1 MKKKASTLAILL
13 IFTITLP
20 ILLPSASA
28 DDDSNS
34 ATVLIGSSS
43 SYICSPDCG
52 PEGIDEFDWYRVT
65 VEPYTISQI
74 FVENL
79 DDIASVTMRASVYT
93 TDLQNPEHQFEI
105 DANDNESVLLNNSM
119 NAQMDFFVEITTLDG
134 WGDDGSNY
142 VITRID
148 ETDNFWQV
156 ATPIQSGSFLPESLV
171 CISDCQ
177 SGVID
182 GEDWYQVAIDA
193 DKQIA
198 VVAEELSWFTY
209 LDFELYQLVDGNI
222 QPFAYEYHG
231 GSAGGLQDYSVRAWF
246 NTTEASTYLIRVYTS
261 EPDPVLYNLSVSIGT
276 WVDVVED
283 DFHWVS
289 FPNVKF
295 GDEIR
300 VQAVRTDAP
309 NDLDVLMFNADA
321 FEEYR
326 LGVADG
332 SGSSPQ
338 ELLAEEDCLV
348 CSIQF
353 TVTPEESGLLN
364 VKPET
369 THDAQQE
376 VSWSPTLFLVADYTD
391 YRSNPPANGEVD
403 TASIF
408 LSVSVLESQSISEN
422 YQVYQEEMNGD
433 WTLVHSG
440 TTSSG
445 TLQPPIGGWLSN
457 VTEIDEGFTKTVY
470 KVEVRDG
477 LTNHL
482 LSDSTFEVTNFAPIA
497 KMQLNGDIGGSFKQ
511 ALPVVFDGT
520 TSWDGDNDEL
530 SYLWMLDGVELST
543 DPLFEAEL
551 MEGDYLLEFEVEDG
565 FGAQSRLTQAFSV
578 DPISLDEFNQN
589 VNITVP
595 DETIA
600 TITTVNV
607 NMQETSIAPSWTDF
621 EFISTGIGIGINVE
635 SRITQTTQYDLV
647 LTYIDNQTS
656 FEKVNQTV
664 TTETALKMNLAV
676 FIRDLDTN
684 NVTIYDMPMPSE
696 GQIYE
701 GQPWFPVGLF
711 DRVYYWG
718 DLAVI
723 DTTTGA
729 ERMNNVSVDVEIP
742 ALDLMDYIT
751 NIASNIPG
759 SQVPLL
765 VLGIAVDYNLYIDID
780 LQVEVHNEGD
790 VIEMVVQT
798 GTSTPELLPS
808 IPVDLHTNESIQ
820 YFSYSDTES
829 TIEIFG
835 SIGLRLRIAQPAWLT
850 TGLGFIVEDPMF
862 LEGEWEAKLVNS
874 SGPIGTSSSMAYSL
888 SDQLLTIAVNQSIE
902 EPLEENV
909 TDNDTEENNSS
920 GDNDTTDENPLDN
933 TTENQTNETQDTQ
946 NNTEMPSQQTNDAD
960 TSSEAFDPLDY
971 ALYGGIVGAVLLLF
985 MIIGLLRRKRK
996 PPQSP
1001 QQTNQASWEFNQGN
1015 SW

>member
-1 MKKKASTLAILL
+1 MKVKASTLALL
-13 IFTITLP
+13 IIFTITLP
-20 ILLPSASA
+20 TILPSASA
-28 DDDSNS
+28 DDDSTTATNLTDS
-34 ATVLIGSSS
+34 ATN
-43 SYICSPDCG
+43 YICSPDCG
-52 PEGIDEFDWYRVT
+52 SEGVDEFDWYRVT
-65 VEPYTISQI
+65 VEPYTISQV

-93 TDLQNPEHQFEI
+93 TDLLNPEHQFEI
-105 DANDNESVLLNNSM
+105 DADDNESVLLNNSM
-119 NAQMDFFVEITTLDG
+119 DAAMDFFVEITTIDG

-142 VITRID
+142 VISRTD
-148 ETDNFWQV
+148 ESDNFWQV
-156 ATPIQSGSFLPESLV
+156 ATPISPGSFLPEGLV

-177 SGVID
+177 DGVLD
-182 GEDWYQVAIDA
+182 GEDWYQVTIDA
-193 DKQIA
+193 DQQIA

-209 LDFELYQLVDGNI
+209 LDFELYRLVNGNI
-222 QPFAYEYHG
+222 ETFAYEYHG
-231 GSAGGLQDYSVRAWF
+231 GSAGGLQDYRVRAWF
-246 NTTEASTYLIRVYTS
+246 NTTEASTYLIRVYTPES
-261 EPDPVLYNLSVSIGT
+261 DPVLYNLSVSIGT

-309 NDLDVLMFNADA
+309 NDLDVMMFNANA

-332 SGSSPQ
+332 SGSSPE

-376 VSWSPTLFLVADYTD
+376 ISWSPTLFLVADYTD

-403 TASIF
+403 VASIF
-408 LSVSVLESQSISEN
+408 LSISVLETQSISEN
-422 YQVYQEEMNGD
+422 YQVFQEEVNGD

-440 TTSSG
+440 TTSTG
-445 TLQPPIGGWLSN
+445 TLQPPMGGWLSD
-457 VTEIDEGFTKTVY
+457 VSEIDDGSTKTVY

-477 LTNHL
+477 LTNQL
-482 LSDSTFEVTNFAPIA
+482 LSDSTFEVTNLIPVA

-511 ALPVVFDGT
+511 GLPVVFDGT
-520 TSWDGDNDEL
+520 TSWDGDNDEV
-530 SYLWMLDGVELST
+530 SYSWVLDGVELST
-543 DPLFEAEL
+543 EPLFEAEF
-551 MEGDYLLEFEVEDG
+551 MEGDYLLEFEVEDV
-565 FGAQSRLTQAFSV
+565 FGAQSRLTQALSV
-578 DPISLDEFNQN
+578 EPISLDGFSQN

-595 DETIA
+595 DETVA

-607 NMQETSIAPSWTDF
+607 NMQETSIAPTWTDF
-621 EFISTGIGIGINVE
+621 EFISTGVGIGINVE
-635 SRITQTTQYDLV
+635 SRITQTTQYELI
-647 LTYIDNQTS
+647 LTYNDNQTS
-656 FEKVNQTV
+656 FEKINQTV

-676 FIRDLDTN
+676 FIRDLGTN

-696 GQIYE
+696 GQVYE
-701 GQPWFPVGLF
+701 GQPSFPVGLF
-711 DRVYYWG
+711 EKVYYWG

-723 DTTTGA
+723 DTTTST
-729 ERMNNVSVDVEIP
+729 ESTNTVSVDVEIP

-751 NIASNIPG
+751 SIASNIPG

-765 VLGIAVDYNLYIDID
+765 VLGIAIDYNLYIDID
-780 LQVEVHNEGD
+780 LQVDVHNDGEI
-790 VIEMVVQT
+790 IEMVAQT
-798 GTSTPELLPS
+798 SSSTPEILPS
-808 IPVDLHTNESIQ
+808 IPVDLQQNEFIQ

-829 TIEIFG
+829 LVEIFG

-874 SGPIGTSSSMAYSL
+874 SGPIGSSSSMAYSL
-888 SDQLLTIAVNQSIE
+888 SDQLLAIAVNQTVE
-902 EPLEENV
+902 EPLEGNGPEN
-909 TDNDTEENNSS
+909 NTEENNSS
-920 GDNDTTDENPLDN
+920 EVNETKDENPLDN
-933 TTENQTNETQDTQ
+933 TTENQANETQDTEG
-946 NNTEMPSQQTNDAD
+946 NTETTDEQTNDAD

-971 ALYGGIVGAVLLLF
+971 ALYGGIVAAILLLL
-985 MIIGLLRRKRK
+985 MVLGLLQRKK
-996 PPQSP
+996 PPTSP
-1001 QQTNQASWEFNQGN
+1001 QQTNQPSWEFNQGN

>member
-1 MKKKASTLAILL
+1 MKTKASTLALLL
-13 IFTITLP
+13 ILTIALP
-20 ILLPSASA
+20 TFLPSASA
-28 DDDSNS
+28 DDDNTT
-34 ATVLIGSSS
+34 ATILMDSST

-52 PEGIDEFDWYRVT
+52 PEGVDEFDWYRVT

-79 DDIASVTMRASVYT
+79 DDIASVTMHASVYT
-93 TDLQNPEHQFEI
+93 SDLLNPEHQFEI

-119 NAQMDFFVEITTLDG
+119 NAAMDFFIEITTIDG

-142 VITRID
+142 VISRTD
-148 ETDNFWQV
+148 ENDNFWQS
-156 ATPIQSGSFLPESLV
+156 ATPISPGSFLPEGLV

-177 SGVID
+177 DGILD

-193 DKQIA
+193 DQQIA

-209 LDFELYQLVDGNI
+209 LDFELYRLVNGNI
-222 QPFAYEYHG
+222 ETFAYEYHG

-246 NTTEASTYLIRVYTS
+246 NTTEASTYLIRMYTS

-332 SGSSPQ
+332 TGSSPE

-353 TVTPEESGLLN
+353 TVTPEESGILN

-376 VSWSPTLFLVADYTD
+376 ISWSPTLFLVADYTD

-403 TASIF
+403 VASIF
-408 LSVSVLESQSISEN
+408 LSISVLESQSISEN
-422 YQVYQEEMNGD
+422 YQVFQEEVNGD

-440 TTSSG
+440 TTSTG
-445 TLQPPIGGWLSN
+445 TLQPPIGGWLSD
-457 VTEIDEGFTKTVY
+457 VSEIDDGSTKTVY

-477 LTNHL
+477 STNQL
-482 LSDSTFEVTNFAPIA
+482 LSDSTFEVTNLVPVA
-497 KMQLNGDIGGSFKQ
+497 KMQLNGDVGGAFKQ
-511 ALPVVFDGT
+511 GLPIVFDGT
-520 TSWDGDNDEL
+520 TSWDGDNDDL
-530 SYLWMLDGVELST
+530 SYSWILDGVELST
-543 DPLFEAEL
+543 EPMFEAEF
-551 MEGDYLLEFEVEDG
+551 MEGDYLLEFEVVDG
-565 FGAQSRLTQAFSV
+565 FGAQSRLTQALSVEPILLDGFS
-578 DPISLDEFNQN
+578 QN

-595 DETIA
+595 DETVA

-621 EFISTGIGIGINVE
+621 EFISTGVGIGINVE
-635 SRITQTTQYDLV
+635 SRITQTTQYDLT

-696 GQIYE
+696 GQVYE

-723 DTTTGA
+723 DTTTSTDST
-729 ERMNNVSVDVEIP
+729 NTVSVDVEIP

-751 NIASNIPG
+751 SIASNIPG

-765 VLGIAVDYNLYIDID
+765 VLGIAIDYNLYIDID
-780 LQVEVHNEGD
+780 LQVDVHNNGEI
-790 VIEMVVQT
+790 IEMVVQA
-798 GTSTPELLPS
+798 GSSTPETLPS
-808 IPVDLHTNESIQ
+808 TPVDLEKNESIQ

-829 TIEIFG
+829 LIEIFG

-874 SGPIGTSSSMAYSL
+874 SGPIGSSSSMAYSL
-888 SDQLLTIAVNQSIE
+888 SDQLLAIAVNQTVE
-902 EPLEENV
+902 EPPQENE
-909 TDNDTEENNSS
+909 TENNTGENNSS
-920 GDNDTTDENPLDN
+920 GTNETTGEDPLGN

-946 NNTEMPSQQTNDAD
+946 GDTETPVEQPDDAD
-960 TSSEAFDPLDY
+960 TSSEAFNPLDY
-971 ALYGGIVGAVLLLF
+971 ALYGGIVAAVLVLF
-985 MIIGLLRRKRK
+985 MIIGLLRRKK
-996 PPQSP
+996 PPNSP
-1001 QQTNQASWEFNQGN
+1001 QQTNQPAWEFNQGN

>member
-1 MKKKASTLAILL
+1 MKTKASTLALL
-13 IFTITLP
+13 IILTIALP
-20 ILLPSASA
+20 TFLPSASA
-28 DDDSNS
+28 DDENTTATILMDSS
-34 ATVLIGSSS
+34 T

-52 PEGIDEFDWYRVT
+52 PEGVDEFDWYRIT

-93 TDLQNPEHQFEI
+93 SDFLNPEHQFEI
-105 DANDNESVLLNNSM
+105 DANNNESVLLNNSM
-119 NAQMDFFVEITTLDG
+119 NTAMDFFIEITTIDG

-142 VITRID
+142 VISRTD
-148 ETDNFWQV
+148 ENDNFWQV
-156 ATPIQSGSFLPESLV
+156 ATPISPGSFLPEGLV

-177 SGVID
+177 DGVLD

-193 DKQIA
+193 DQQIA

-209 LDFELYQLVDGNI
+209 LDFELYRLVNGNMET
-222 QPFAYEYHG
+222 FAYEYHG

-276 WVDVVED
+276 WVDVIED

-332 SGSSPQ
+332 TGSSPE

-353 TVTPEESGLLN
+353 TVTPEESGILN

-376 VSWSPTLFLVADYTD
+376 ISWSPTLFLVADYTD

-403 TASIF
+403 VASIF
-408 LSVSVLESQSISEN
+408 LSISVLESQSISEN
-422 YQVYQEEMNGD
+422 YQVFQEEVNGD

-440 TTSSG
+440 TTSTG
-445 TLQPPIGGWLSN
+445 TLQPPVGGWLSD
-457 VTEIDEGFTKTVY
+457 VSEIDDESTKTVY

-477 LTNHL
+477 LTNQL
-482 LSDSTFEVTNFAPIA
+482 LSDSTFEVTNLVPVA
-497 KMQLNGDIGGSFKQ
+497 KMQLNGDVGGTFKQ
-511 ALPVVFDGT
+511 GLPIVFDGT
-520 TSWDGDNDEL
+520 TSWDGDNDQL
-530 SYLWMLDGVELST
+530 NYSWMLDGVELST
-543 DPLFEAEL
+543 EPVFEAEF
-551 MEGDYLLEFEVEDG
+551 MEGDYLLEFEVEDV
-565 FGAQSRLTQAFSV
+565 FGAQSRLTQALLIE
-578 DPISLDEFNQN
+578 PISLDGFSQN
-589 VNITVP
+589 VSIIVP
-595 DETIA
+595 DETVA

-621 EFISTGIGIGINVE
+621 EFISTGVGIGINVE
-635 SRITQTTQYDLV
+635 SRITQTTQYDLM

-696 GQIYE
+696 GQVYE

-723 DTTTGA
+723 DTTTST
-729 ERMNNVSVDVEIP
+729 ESTNTVSVDVEIP

-751 NIASNIPG
+751 SIASNIPG

-765 VLGIAVDYNLYIDID
+765 VLGIAIDYNLYIDID
-780 LQVEVHNEGD
+780 LQVDVHNNGEI
-790 VIEMVVQT
+790 VEMVVQA
-798 GTSTPELLPS
+798 GSSTPETLPS
-808 IPVDLHTNESIQ
+808 TPVDLEKNESIQ

-829 TIEIFG
+829 LIEIFG

-874 SGPIGTSSSMAYSL
+874 SGPIGSSSSIAYSL
-888 SDQLLTIAVNQSIE
+888 SDQLLAIAVNQTVE
-902 EPLEENV
+902 EPPQQNETEN
-909 TDNDTEENNSS
+909 NTEENNSS
-920 GDNDTTDENPLDN
+920 GTNETTGEDTLNN
-933 TTENQTNETQDTQ
+933 TTENKTNETQDTQ
-946 NNTEMPSQQTNDAD
+946 GDTETPGEQTDDAD
-960 TSSEAFDPLDY
+960 TSSESFDPLDY
-971 ALYGGIVGAVLLLF
+971 ALYGGIVAAVLVLF
-985 MIIGLLRRKRK
+985 MVFGLLRRKK
-996 PPQSP
+996 PPNSP
-1001 QQTNQASWEFNQGN
+1001 QQTNQPTWEFNQGN

>member
-1 MKKKASTLAILL
+1 MKKKASTLALL
-13 IFTITLP
+13 IIFTITLP
-20 ILLPSASA
+20 TILPSASA
-28 DDDSNS
+28 DDDSTTATILMNS
-34 ATVLIGSSS
+34 ATN
-43 SYICSPDCG
+43 YICSPDCG
-52 PEGIDEFDWYRVT
+52 SEGVDEFDWYRVT
-65 VEPYTISQI
+65 VEPYTISQV

-79 DDIASVTMRASVYT
+79 DDIASVTMRASLYT
-93 TDLQNPEHQFEI
+93 TDLLNPEYQFEI
-105 DANDNESVLLNNSM
+105 DANGNESVLLNNSM
-119 NAQMDFFVEITTLDG
+119 DAAMDFFVEITTVDG

-142 VITRID
+142 VISRTD
-148 ETDNFWQV
+148 ESDNFWQV
-156 ATPIQSGSFLPESLV
+156 ATPISPGSFLPEGLV

-177 SGVID
+177 DGVLD
-182 GEDWYQVAIDA
+182 GEDWYQVTIDA
-193 DKQIA
+193 DQQIA

-209 LDFELYQLVDGNI
+209 LDFELYRLVNGNI
-222 QPFAYEYHG
+222 ETFAYEYHG
-231 GSAGGLQDYSVRAWF
+231 GSAGGLQDYRVRAWF
-246 NTTEASTYLIRVYTS
+246 NTTEASTYLIRVYTPES
-261 EPDPVLYNLSVSIGT
+261 DPVLYNLSVSIGT

-309 NDLDVLMFNADA
+309 NDLDVMMFNANA

-332 SGSSPQ
+332 SGSSPE

-376 VSWSPTLFLVADYTD
+376 ISWSPTLFLVADYTD

-403 TASIF
+403 VASIF
-408 LSVSVLESQSISEN
+408 LSISVLETQSISEN
-422 YQVYQEEMNGD
+422 YQVFQEEVNGD

-440 TTSSG
+440 TTSTG
-445 TLQPPIGGWLSN
+445 TLQPPMGGWLSD
-457 VTEIDEGFTKTVY
+457 VSEIDDGSAKTVY

-477 LTNHL
+477 LTNQL
-482 LSDSTFEVTNFAPIA
+482 LSDSTFEVTNLVPVA

-511 ALPVVFDGT
+511 GLPVVFDGT

-530 SYLWMLDGVELST
+530 SYSWALDGVELST
-543 DPLFEAEL
+543 EPLFEAEF
-551 MEGDYLLEFEVEDG
+551 MEGDYLLEFEVEDV
-565 FGAQSRLTQAFSV
+565 FGAQSRLTQALSV
-578 DPISLDEFNQN
+578 EPISLDGFSQN

-595 DETIA
+595 DETVA

-621 EFISTGIGIGINVE
+621 EFISTGVGIGINVE
-635 SRITQTTQYDLV
+635 SRITQTTQYELV
-647 LTYIDNQTS
+647 LTYNDNQTS
-656 FEKVNQTV
+656 FEKINQTV

-676 FIRDLDTN
+676 FIRDLGTN

-696 GQIYE
+696 GQVYE
-701 GQPWFPVGLF
+701 GQPSFPVGLF
-711 DRVYYWG
+711 EKVYYWG

-723 DTTTGA
+723 DTTTST
-729 ERMNNVSVDVEIP
+729 ESTNTVSVGVEIP

-751 NIASNIPG
+751 SIASNIPG

-765 VLGIAVDYNLYIDID
+765 VLGIAIDYNLYIDID
-780 LQVEVHNEGD
+780 LQVDVHNDGEI
-790 VIEMVVQT
+790 IEMVVQT
-798 GTSTPELLPS
+798 SNSTPEILPS
-808 IPVDLHTNESIQ
+808 IPVDLQQNESIQ

-829 TIEIFG
+829 LIEIFG

-850 TGLGFIVEDPMF
+850 TGLGFVVEDPMF

-874 SGPIGTSSSMAYSL
+874 SGPIGSSSSMAYSL
-888 SDQLLTIAVNQSIE
+888 SDQLLAIAVNQTVE
-902 EPLEENV
+902 EPFEGNETEN
-909 TDNDTEENNSS
+909 NTEEDNSS
-920 GDNDTTDENPLDN
+920 EVNETTDENSLDN
-933 TTENQTNETQDTQ
+933 STENQTNETQDTEG
-946 NNTEMPSQQTNDAD
+946 NTETTDEQTNDAD

-971 ALYGGIVGAVLLLF
+971 ALYGGIVAAILLLF
-985 MIIGLLRRKRK
+985 MVLGLLRRKK
-996 PPQSP
+996 PPKSP
-1001 QQTNQASWEFNQGN
+1001 QQTNQPSWEFNQGN

>member
-1 MKKKASTLAILL
+1 MKSKATLLAILL
-13 IFTITLP
+13 VFTTTLP
-20 ILLPSASA
+20 VILPSASA
-28 DDDSNS
+28 DDDNTT
-34 ATVLIGSSS
+34 ATILTDSST

-52 PEGIDEFDWYRVT
+52 PEGVDEFDWYRVA
-65 VEPYTISQI
+65 VEPYTISQV

-79 DDIASVTMRASVYT
+79 DDIASVTMRVSVYT
-93 TDLQNPEHQFEI
+93 SDLLNPEHQFEI
-105 DANDNESVLLNNSM
+105 DANNNESVLLNNSM
-119 NAQMDFFVEITTLDG
+119 NSAMDFFVEITTIDG

-156 ATPIQSGSFLPESLV
+156 ATPVQPGSFLPEGLV

-177 SGVID
+177 DDVLD
-182 GEDWYQVAIDA
+182 GEDWYQIDI
-193 DKQIA
+193 DSNQQIA
-198 VVAEELSWFTY
+198 VVTEELSWWTT
-209 LDFELYQLVDGNI
+209 LDFEIFQLVDGNI
-222 QPFAYEYHG
+222 QSFAYEYHG

-246 NTTEASTYLIRVYTS
+246 NTTEASTYLIRVYT
-261 EPDPVLYNLSVSIGT
+261 PDSGDVVYNLSVSAGT
-276 WVDVVED
+276 WVDVMED

-332 SGSSPQ
+332 SGSSP
-338 ELLAEEDCLV
+338 EEILAEEDCLV

-364 VKPET
+364 VRPET

-376 VSWSPTLFLVADYTD
+376 ISWSPTLFLVADYTD
-391 YRSNPPANGEVD
+391 YRSNPPSNSEVD
-403 TASIF
+403 VASIF
-408 LSVSVLESQSISEN
+408 LSISVLESQSISEN
-422 YQVYQEEMNGD
+422 YQVFQEEVNGD

-440 TTSSG
+440 TTSTG
-445 TLQPPIGGWLSN
+445 TLQPPMGGWLSD
-457 VTEIDEGFTKTVY
+457 VSDTDDGSTKTVY

-477 LTNHL
+477 LTNQL
-482 LSDSTFEVTNFAPIA
+482 LSDSTFEVTNLVPVA
-497 KMQLNGDIGGSFKQ
+497 KMQLSGDIGGSYKQ
-511 ALPVVFDGT
+511 GLPVVFDGT
-520 TSWDGDNDEL
+520 TSWDGDNDAL
-530 SYLWMLDGVELST
+530 SYSWLLDGVELST
-543 DPLFEAEL
+543 EPLFEAEF
-551 MEGDYLLEFEVEDG
+551 MEGDYLLEFEVEDV

-578 DPISLDEFNQN
+578 EPISLDGFSQE

-595 DETIA
+595 DETVA

-621 EFISTGIGIGINVE
+621 EFISTGVGIGINVE
-635 SRITQTTQYDLV
+635 SRITQTTQYDLM
-647 LTYIDNQTS
+647 LTYIDNQTF

-696 GQIYE
+696 GQVYE

-711 DRVYYWG
+711 EKVYYWG

-723 DTTTGA
+723 DTTTSS
-729 ERMNNVSVDVEIP
+729 ESTNTVSVDVEIP

-751 NIASNIPG
+751 SMASYIPG

-765 VLGIAVDYNLYIDID
+765 VLGIAIDYNLYIDID
-780 LQVEVHNEGD
+780 LQVDVHNNGEI
-790 VIEMVVQT
+790 VEMVVQA
-798 GTSTPELLPS
+798 GSSAPETLPS
-808 IPVDLHTNESIQ
+808 TPVDLQQNESIQ

-829 TIEIFG
+829 LIEIFG

-874 SGPIGTSSSMAYSL
+874 SGPIGSSTSMGYAL
-888 SDQLLTIAVNQSIE
+888 SDQLLAIAVNQTVE
-902 EPLEENV
+902 EPPQENE
-909 TDNDTEENNSS
+909 TEHNTEENNSS
-920 GDNDTTDENPLDN
+920 GVNETTGEEPLDN
-933 TTENQTNETQDTQ
+933 STENQTNETQDTQ
-946 NNTEMPSQQTNDAD
+946 GDTETPAEQPDDAD

-971 ALYGGIVGAVLLLF
+971 ALYGGIVAAVLVLF
-985 MIIGLLRRKRK
+985 MLFGLLRRKK
-996 PPQSP
+996 PPKSP
-1001 QQTNQASWEFNQGN
+1001 QQTNQPAWEFNQGN

>member
-1 MKKKASTLAILL
+1 MKSKATLLAILL
-13 IFTITLP
+13 VFTTTLQV
-20 ILLPSASA
+20 ILPSASA
-28 DDDSNS
+28 DDDSSTATSLIDS
-34 ATVLIGSSS
+34 AT

-52 PEGIDEFDWYRVT
+52 PEGVDEFDWYRVT

-79 DDIASVTMRASVYT
+79 DDIASVTMRVSVYT
-93 TDLQNPEHQFEI
+93 TNLQNPEHQF
-105 DANDNESVLLNNSM
+105 DVSGNYNESVPLNNSM
-119 NAQMDFFVEITTLDG
+119 NAAMDFLIEISTIDG

-156 ATPIQSGSFLPESLV
+156 ATPVQPGSFLPEGVV

-177 SGVID
+177 DDVLDS
-182 GEDWYQVAIDA
+182 EDWYKVEIDSNQ
-193 DKQIA
+193 QIA
-198 VVAEELSWFTY
+198 VVTEELSWWTT
-209 LDFELYQLVDGNI
+209 LDFEIFKLVDGNI
-222 QPFAYEYHG
+222 QSFEYEYHG

-246 NTTEASTYLIRVYTS
+246 NTTDASAYLIRVYT
-261 EPDPVLYNLSVSIGT
+261 PDSGDVIYNLSVSVGT

-289 FPNVKF
+289 FSNVKF

-332 SGSSPQ
+332 SGSSP
-338 ELLAEEDCLV
+338 EEILAQEDCLV

-353 TVTPEESGLLN
+353 TLNPEESGLLN

-376 VSWSPTLFLVADYTD
+376 ISWSPTLFLVADYTD
-391 YRSNPPANGEVD
+391 YRSNPPSNSEVD
-403 TASIF
+403 VASIF
-408 LSVSVLESQSISEN
+408 LSISVLESQSVSEN
-422 YQVYQEEMNGD
+422 YNVFQQEVNGD
-433 WTLVHSG
+433 WTLIHSG
-440 TTSSG
+440 TTSAG
-445 TLQPPIGGWLSN
+445 TLQSPMGGWLSD
-457 VTEIDEGFTKTVY
+457 VTELENGFSKTVY

-477 LTNHL
+477 LTNQL
-482 LSDSTFEVTNFAPIA
+482 LSDSTFEVTNLVPVA
-497 KMQLNGDIGGSFKQ
+497 KMQLSGDIGGSYKQ
-511 ALPVVFDGT
+511 GLPVVFDGT

-530 SYLWMLDGVELST
+530 SYSWLLDGVELST
-543 DPLFEAEL
+543 EPLFEAEFV
-551 MEGDYLLEFEVEDG
+551 EGDYLLEFEVVDG

-578 DPISLDEFNQN
+578 EPISLDGFGQN

-595 DETIA
+595 DETVA

-656 FEKVNQTV
+656 FEKINQTV

-676 FIRDLDTN
+676 FIRDLDSN

-701 GQPWFPVGLF
+701 GQSWFPVGLF

-723 DTTTGA
+723 DTTTGTDSS
-729 ERMNNVSVDVEIP
+729 NTVSVDVEIP

-751 NIASNIPG
+751 SIASNIPG

-765 VLGIAVDYNLYIDID
+765 VLGIAIDYNLYIDID
-780 LQVEVHNEGD
+780 LQVDVHNNGEI
-790 VIEMVVQT
+790 IEMVVQAGDLT
-798 GTSTPELLPS
+798 PEVLPSTP
-808 IPVDLHTNESIQ
+808 VGLHLNESIQ

-829 TIEIFG
+829 SIEIFG

-874 SGPIGTSSSMAYSL
+874 SGAIGTSSSMSYSL
-888 SDQLLTIAVNQSIE
+888 SDQLLTIAVNQTVE
-902 EPLEENV
+902 EPLVENE
-909 TDNDTEENNSS
+909 TENNTEQNNSS
-920 GDNDTTDENPLDN
+920 GTNESTEETPFDN
-933 TTENQTNETQDTQ
+933 TTENQTTETQDTQ
-946 NNTEMPSQQTNDAD
+946 GDTETPGEQTDDAD

-971 ALYGGIVGAVLLLF
+971 ALYGGIVASVLVLF
-985 MIIGLLRRKRK
+985 MVFGLLRRKK
-996 PPQSP
+996 PPKSP
-1001 QQTNQASWEFNQGN
+1001 QQTNQPTWEFNQGN